1 MILHIYTQGIYTS
14 FFGFL
19 LGKIEAWERKKK
31 KKCGSARQAA
41 TSASPSAAVC
51 NTVISGD
58 EVTECLHISIF
69 IYYISLYCIFS
80 AINPSLLLTLGTSS
94 TVPGEGKTPGRSDSW
109 QAQHLNIGPQCF
121 FITLI
126 IFYCA

>member
-1 MILHIYTQGIYTS
+1 MILHIHTQDTYTS

-19 LGKIEAWERKKK
+19 LGKTEAWEEKK

-51 NTVISGD
+51 STVISGD

-69 IYYISLYCIFS
+69 IYYTSLYCIFS

-94 TVPGEGKTPGRSDSW
+94 TVPGEGKAPGRSDSW
-109 QAQHLNIGPQCF
+109 QAQRLHIRPRCF